1 MHITI
6 KITEAE
12 KNKIIEN
19 WLKRVGAI
27 NEGFKMTNAYYTLG
41 EFEFSNEEVSDGI
54 EDEKENLAYENKAMA
69 NELLSNGYTKD
80 EIDDIC
86 LGGKDE

>member
-1 MHITI
+1 MQITI

-19 WLKRVGAI
+19 WLKRVGTI
-27 NEGFKMTNAYYTLG
+27 NDGFKMTNVYSTLG

-54 EDEKENLAYENKAMA
+54 EDEKENLAYKNKAMS
-69 NELLSNGYTKD
+69 NELRSNGYTND
-80 EIDDIC
+80 EIDSIC
-86 LGGKDE
+86 SGGKDE

>member
-1 MHITI
+1 MQITI
-6 KITEAE
+6 KITESE
-12 KNKIIEN
+12 KIQIIEN
-19 WLKRVGAI
+19 WLKKVGTI

-69 NELLSNGYTKD
+69 NELRSNGYTND
-80 EIDDIC
+80 EIDSIC
-86 LGGKDE
+86 SGGKDE